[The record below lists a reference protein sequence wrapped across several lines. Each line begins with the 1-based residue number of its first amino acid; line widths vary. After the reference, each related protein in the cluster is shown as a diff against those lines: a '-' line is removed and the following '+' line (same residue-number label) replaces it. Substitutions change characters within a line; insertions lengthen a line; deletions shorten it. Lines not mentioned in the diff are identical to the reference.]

1 MKRKRKPE
9 VPVVKSLSLSDSQ
22 RLLFAFNPV
31 FTLRGKRGEK
41 KEMEEYGK
49 ESGRGDQLKVIRQK
63 AFAGSNVVASY
74 GSWYCVFSFKL
85 NCLRVNQTSEGEN
98 DN

>member
-63 AFAGSNVVASY
+63 LKAFAGSSVVASH
-74 GSWYCVFSFKL
+74 GSSLLCFLF
-85 NCLRVNQTSEGEN
+85 
-98 DN
+98 